1 MTSYSHGWIGLEWQ
15 TANVQVWVH
24 DQNGQLTVKTQIPAV
39 APHQIADQ
47 MTAHLP
53 AGQKTPVICAGLPF
67 IPASAY
73 RTVPVAPVSGL
84 LQIQTQDP
92 RAQVLA
98 IPGLS
103 QKKPADMMCGDEAA
117 IAGVLAAEPDF
128 DGVVCSISN
137 KSVWAHISAGE
148 IVSFQSFLT
157 PELATGLMQGPMLA
171 QAVAQGGFRADA
183 FTDVLE
189 NIIARPQNFGSE
201 LGRIPASA
209 ALNGTDV
216 NTCWS
221 RLMGAVI
228 GLELSGARPYWLGQ
242 RVIVLGDAM
251 MTPLYVAALAHVGLQ
266 AETRP
271 RTDAVLAGIRHVHKT
286 YVAPQ

>member
-1 MTSYSHGWIGLEWQ
+1 MTSLSPSWIGLHWD
-15 TANVQVWVH
+15 TAGVQVWVH
-24 DQNGQLTVKTQIPAV
+24 DQNGQLSAQTQIPAV
-39 APHQIADQ
+39 EPHQIAGQ
-47 MTAHLP
+47 LNAYLP
-53 AGQKTPVICAGLPF
+53 ARQTTPVICSGLPF
-67 IPASAY
+67 IPVSAY
-73 RTVPVAPVSGL
+73 RAVPVTAVSSL
-84 LQIQTQDP
+84 LQVQTEDP
-92 RAQVLA
+92 RLQLLA

-103 QKKPADMMCGDEAA
+103 QKKPADMMCGDETA
-117 IAGVLAAEPDF
+117 IAGILAAEPDF

-137 KSVWAHISAGE
+137 KSVWTHISAGE

-157 PELATGLMQGPMLA
+157 PELALGLMHGPLLA
-171 QAVAQGGFRADA
+171 PAVAQGNFRANA

-189 NIIARPQNFGSE
+189 NIIARPQNFSSA

-271 RTDAVLAGIRHVHKT
+271 RTDAVLAGLCHVHNT